1 MHLQRRLRGGPV
13 GQKLHRYGGG
23 QLSSLPFEN
32 ENKTP
37 SARCCVCAPSSDI
50 DECLINRL
58 LCENGLCRNTPGS
71 FTCQCPKGYSFN
83 PKTDVCE
90 GGWLVPS
97 VCCTLPRLP
106 PQTHE
111 CLFLSLQTWTSVSPA
126 PVLMESA
133 GTARGRLCVCV
144 LWAVLWTALAWSV

>member
-13 GQKLHRYGGG
+13 GQKLHRWGVP
-23 QLSSLPFEN
+23 LSNLLSEN
-32 ENKTP
+32 EKKTP
-37 SARCCVCAPSSDI
+37 SACCRVCAPPSDI

-106 PQTHE
+106 SQTDK
-111 CLFLSLQTWTSVSPA
+111 CVFVSRQTWTSVSPA
-126 PVLMESA
+126 PALMESA

-144 LWAVLWTALAWSV
+144 LWAALWTALAWSA